1 MQGYCNLIPRLL
13 CPQLSSFGAMKAE
26 IMLSHKTSKS
36 NTTEQLALGYLLF
49 TCDNI
54 LFGDGKGVDC
64 SVLGLHGLDEGK
76 VITCLPDVD
85 LVE

>member
-1 MQGYCNLIPRLL
+1 MQ
-13 CPQLSSFGAMKAE
+13 AMKVE
-26 IMLSHKTSKS
+26 IMLSHKTIKS
-36 NTTEQLALGYLLF
+36 NTIEQLALGYSLF
-49 TCDNI
+49 TCDNV
-54 LFGDGKGVDC
+54 LLGDGKGVDC